1 MIALFMRKES
11 EIEAQE
17 AVVEKVIVLPKEEYI
32 HFTENLMHDYDFLK
46 ENANVMYEEN
56 DVWHC
61 VLVTGEGVN
70 EGVLVESEGASYA
83 RYSAFVPVVNE
94 IIEQFNAIQ
103 ELETSG
109 MKMNM

>member
-1 MIALFMRKES
+1 MKALFMRKES

-32 HFTENLMHDYDFLK
+32 HFTENLMDDYDFLK

-61 VLVTGEGVN
+61 LLVTGEGVS

-83 RYSAFVPVVNE
+83 RYAAFVPVVNE
-94 IIEQFNAIQ
+94 IIEQYESMKAVQ
-103 ELETSG
+103 QSE

>member
-1 MIALFMRKES
+1 MRAVFMRKES

-17 AVVEKVIVLPKEEYI
+17 AIVEKVIVLPKEEYI
-32 HFTENLMHDYDFLK
+32 RFTKRMLDDYEFIKD
-46 ENANVMYEEN
+46 NVELMYEEN

-61 VLVTGEGVN
+61 LFVTGEGMN
-70 EGVLVESEGASYA
+70 EGVLVESEGSSYA

-94 IIEQFNAIQ
+94 IIEQFENMKAVQ
-103 ELETSG
+103 QSE